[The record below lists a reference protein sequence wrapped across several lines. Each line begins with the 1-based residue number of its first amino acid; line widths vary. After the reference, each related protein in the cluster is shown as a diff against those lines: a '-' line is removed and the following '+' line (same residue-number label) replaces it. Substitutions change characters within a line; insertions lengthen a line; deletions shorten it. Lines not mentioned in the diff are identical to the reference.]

1 MNSSTT
7 EKAKRPL
14 WAKFLIGLGGAYLL
28 YVIFGF
34 FIAPIIIKNV
44 LQGNVAQTL
53 ERTIALEKAAFNPFT
68 LSVEL
73 TGLVVEDDNEKPFVE
88 IGRLLPIL
96 SCFISCP
103 SGFRSKSSTCRI
115 RFLKPR

>member
-53 ERTIALEKAAFNPFT
+53 GRTIALEKAAFNPFT

-88 IGRLLPIL
+88 IGRLFANPQLFHLL
-96 SCFISCP
+96 SKRISVKEFDL
-103 SGFRSKSSTCRI
+103 SDSVFKA
-115 RFLKPR
+115 